1 MVRLIDGSIPEVRI
15 KYPHMMPEDT
25 AIWTAFLE
33 GGKYIPDKVW
43 YDVKVG
49 QPMPMPGGEPPWMK
63 KYVSYST
70 RKRIDV
76 VARVG
81 LDHWVI
87 ECKPNAG
94 HAALGQVIHYAR
106 AFMREYEYPGEVVP
120 VIITDSMDPDLKID
134 YQEIGI
140 VVIESQL

>member
-1 MVRLIDGSIPEVRI
+1 MVRLNDGSVPEVRV

-43 YDVKVG
+43 YDVKIG
-49 QPMPMPGGEPPWMK
+49 QAIKLQKGEPPWLQ
-63 KYVSYST
+63 KYVDYST

-81 LDHWVI
+81 LDYWII
-87 ECKPNAG
+87 ECKPSAG

-106 AFMREYEYPGEVVP
+106 AFLREYEQTGEVIP
-120 VIITDSMDPDLKID
+120 VIVTDVMDPDLKID
-134 YQEIGI
+134 FQEIG
-140 VVIESQL
+140 VVVFEVG

>member
-1 MVRLIDGSIPEVRI
+1 MVRLSDGSVPEVRI

-33 GGKYIPDKVW
+33 DGKYIPDKVW

-49 QPMPMPGGEPPWMK
+49 ASMPMPRNEPLWMK
-63 KYVSYST
+63 KYVEYST

-81 LDHWVI
+81 LDYWII
-87 ECKPNAG
+87 ECKPGAG

-106 AFMREYEYPGEVVP
+106 AFTREYEFQGEVLP
-120 VIITDSMDPDLKID
+120 VILTDVMDPDLKID
-134 YQEIGI
+134 FQEIG
-140 VVIESQL
+140 VVVFEVG

>member
-1 MVRLIDGSIPEVRI
+1 M

-33 GGKYIPDKVW
+33 GGKHIPDVVW

-49 QPMPMPGGEPPWMK
+49 QAIRLSKGEPPWMQ
-63 KYVSYST
+63 KYVDYST

-81 LDHWVI
+81 LDYWVI
-87 ECKPNAG
+87 ECKPGAG

-106 AFMREYEYPGEVVP
+106 AWMREYEHQGEVVP
-120 VIITDSMDPDLKID
+120 VIITDVMDPDLKID
-134 YQEIGI
+134 FQEVGI
-140 VVIESQL
+140 VCVEVG

>member
-1 MVRLIDGSIPEVRI
+1 MVRLNDGSVPEVRM

-43 YDVKVG
+43 YDVKIG
-49 QPMPMPGGEPPWMK
+49 QAIKLPPSEPEWLRR
-63 KYVSYST
+63 YASYSS

-81 LDHWVI
+81 LDYWII
-87 ECKPNAG
+87 ECKPSAG

-106 AFMREYEYPGEVVP
+106 AFMREYDHIGEVIP
-120 VIITDSMDPDLKID
+120 VILTDVMDPDLKID
-134 YQEIGI
+134 FQEIGI
-140 VVIESQL
+140 VVLEVG

>member
-1 MVRLIDGSIPEVRI
+1 MVRLINGSAPEVRI

-33 GGKYIPDKVW
+33 VGKYIPDKVW
-43 YDVKVG
+43 YDVKIG
-49 QPMPMPGGEPPWMK
+49 QSMRMPKGEPPWMK
-63 KYVSYST
+63 KYVDYST

-81 LDHWVI
+81 LNYWVI
-87 ECKPNAG
+87 ECKPGAG

-106 AFMREYEYPGEVVP
+106 AFMREYEFQGEVIP
-120 VIITDSMDPDLKID
+120 VILTDVMDPDLKID
-134 YQEIGI
+134 FQEIGI
-140 VVIESQL
+140 VCLEVG